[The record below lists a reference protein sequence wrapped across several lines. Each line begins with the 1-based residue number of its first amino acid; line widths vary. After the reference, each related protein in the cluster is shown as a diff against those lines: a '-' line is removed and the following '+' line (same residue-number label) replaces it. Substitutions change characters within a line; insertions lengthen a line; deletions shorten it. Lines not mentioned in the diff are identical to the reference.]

1 MGRRISMKTPAF
13 VLIAGAALLSF
24 LGGCTS
30 MTSDEL
36 LSSMEVIDV
45 ETKWVEKYYQAWPPR
60 LIVVPQI
67 SFRVKNVSERS
78 LDYVNF
84 NAIFKFKG
92 DLNNFGDAFLA
103 AIRGE
108 SVPPGGTS
116 EVIVL
121 KSNFGVEGK
130 NLENI
135 RENPEWKPTETKL
148 FAISKGSQPVLLGVY
163 DVSREIDFKEPD
175 APEIKKDGE
184 R

>member
-1 MGRRISMKTPAF
+1 MKTPTAF
-13 VLIAGAALLSF
+13 LVAGAALLSF
-24 LGGCTS
+24 LGGCKS

-36 LSSMEVIDV
+36 LSSIEVMDV

-60 LIVVPQI
+60 LVVVPQI
-67 SFRVKNVSERS
+67 SFRVKNVSEKP
-78 LDYVNF
+78 LNYVNF
-84 NAIFKFKG
+84 NAIFMFKG
-92 DLNNFGDAFLA
+92 DLHNFGDAFLA
-103 AIRGE
+103 AIRADAVAPGE
-108 SVPPGGTS
+108 TS

-135 RENPEWKPTETKL
+135 RDNPEWKPTETKL

-175 APEIKKDGE
+175 PGEIKKIGTL
-184 R
+184 